1 MHLQWYVF
9 THDASS
15 ALYLTVWNLSAPWG
29 QIPLPF
35 CSSQGS
41 LHRGMQHYPCAIH
54 PPNDLFSCCC
64 SVIECR
70 KGKPSATIPL
80 AASAQFRRCRHS
92 LASQTVSEGD
102 AFGLRVASSRALEQK
117 RIFARKASAAWP
129 KFKVKV

>member
-29 QIPLPF
+29 QIPLPL

-54 PPNDLFSCCC
+54 PLNELFSCCC

-70 KGKPSATIPL
+70 KGKPSATISL
-80 AASAQFRRCRHS
+80 AASAQFGWCRRS
-92 LASQTVSEGD
+92 LASWTMSEGD
-102 AFGLRVASSRALEQK
+102 AFGLRVASSHVLQPK
-117 RIFARKASAAWP
+117 RILLGKPLQHNPSL
-129 KFKVKV
+129 K